1 MNSNKKRNLIRKF
14 VGLTASMAIA
24 SIFAPSTPSI
34 TQVVFAEEAP
44 AVTYKVKYKFISNT
58 PGKELPQRVLDVL
71 PGDEEYPVGSL
82 VQPTTEF
89 KKVVGEGIPRQVVEG
104 EGYWVFQGFDSDA
117 RTIKNGDVV
126 FTGKWKW
133 FDYIDYSYVV
143 GGPVFVPLP
152 ESMVKEAAKLKTT
165 RISYADFENHVDIPE
180 NLKIIQKLMN
190 WNEAT
195 GKYEPII
202 MKDDDAQWEYHP
214 KPDPSGDGLRVELDY
229 HKNSKFRYDFPK
241 VQEFLNLYW
250 KPIPRNVEYEFVS
263 GTKGKEIEGVLDHL
277 KPVHKGTYY
286 YYYRNLKEY
295 SETKIVAEQPKQTTF
310 YDSTKKG
317 TWTFVSYDV
326 SEKLLSEWDL
336 NGWNL
341 KFTGTWTFVAD
352 EEPAPEESTEEQ
364 SNQTES
370 TDEKLETTEVPTTQK
385 EANVE
390 QPESTEVQ
398 TSEKVTEAELPNT
411 GTTGV
416 LTTVIVGVCI
426 ALSGFGLFAQG
437 RRKES

>member
-1 MNSNKKRNLIRKF
+1 MNSNKKRNLIRKL

-44 AVTYKVKYKFISNT
+44 AVTYKVKYKFISST

-152 ESMVKEAAKLKTT
+152 ESMINEAAKLKTT

-241 VQEFLNLYW
+241 VQEFLNLY
-250 KPIPRNVEYEFVS
+250 
-263 GTKGKEIEGVLDHL
+263 
-277 KPVHKGTYY
+277 
-286 YYYRNLKEY
+286 
-295 SETKIVAEQPKQTTF
+295 
-310 YDSTKKG
+310 
-317 TWTFVSYDV
+317 
-326 SEKLLSEWDL
+326 
-336 NGWNL
+336 
-341 KFTGTWTFVAD
+341 
-352 EEPAPEESTEEQ
+352 
-364 SNQTES
+364 
-370 TDEKLETTEVPTTQK
+370 
-385 EANVE
+385 
-390 QPESTEVQ
+390 
-398 TSEKVTEAELPNT
+398 
-411 GTTGV
+411 
-416 LTTVIVGVCI
+416 
-426 ALSGFGLFAQG
+426 
-437 RRKES
+437 